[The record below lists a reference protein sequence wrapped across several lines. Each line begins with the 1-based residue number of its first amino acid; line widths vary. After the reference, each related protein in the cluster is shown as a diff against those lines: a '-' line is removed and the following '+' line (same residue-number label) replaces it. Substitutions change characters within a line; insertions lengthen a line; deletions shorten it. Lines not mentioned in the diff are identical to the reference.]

1 MNSTKNLITTA
12 RAAEVLG
19 FTPNYVRKLIAE
31 GKIKAVKLG
40 HDWLVNEKSL
50 SKVTRLRKAKESK
63 E

>member
-19 FTPNYVRKLIAE
+19 FTPNYVRKLIAD

-50 SKVTRLRKAKESK
+50 AKVTRLRKAKETK